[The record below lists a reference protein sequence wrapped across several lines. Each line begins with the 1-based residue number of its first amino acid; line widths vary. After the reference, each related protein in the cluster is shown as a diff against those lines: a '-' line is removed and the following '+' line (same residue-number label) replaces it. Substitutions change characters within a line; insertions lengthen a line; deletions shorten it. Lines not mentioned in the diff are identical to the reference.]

1 MNATLGFQ
9 QRVLAVG
16 LAGFLVAPMYAA
28 DPPANAATTGQK
40 ETNGTSKAAE
50 PAPPALE
57 DVRARRI
64 APYDIL
70 SIHVV
75 GEPDLTLDKRVEA
88 DGTISFPFLGLIKV
102 LGKPTLEV
110 ERFIHDELD
119 KDWIINPQVSV
130 DFKTYDVQ
138 YVTVVGA
145 VGRPGPVQIPPDHR
159 MDILEAI
166 GGAGDFTREANR
178 NLVYVRRAK
187 TLKTTA
193 YRYDDLFKTP
203 LFTESGDLITIG
215 KTIF

>member
-1 MNATLGFQ
+1 MNATLRFRNCFLG
-9 QRVLAVG
+9 LG
-16 LAGFLVAPMYAA
+16 LAGFCLAAMPA
-28 DPPANAATTGQK
+28 DPPASEAPK
-40 ETNGTSKAAE
+40 ETATAPKTAE
-50 PAPPALE
+50 APPVE
-57 DVRARRI
+57 DIRARKI
-64 APYDIL
+64 AQYDIL
-70 SIHVV
+70 AIHVV
-75 GEPDLTLDKRVEA
+75 GEPDLTLEKRVEA
-88 DGTISFPFLGLIKV
+88 DGSISFPFLGIIKV
-102 LGKPTLEV
+102 LGKSTLEV

-130 DFKTYDVQ
+130 DFKTYDIQ

-145 VGRPGPVQIPPDHR
+145 VGRPGQVQIPPDHK

-187 TLKTTA
+187 TLKTTVF
-193 YRYDDLFKTP
+193 RYDDLFKTP